1 MNLKFRGGL
10 TAILGI
16 GLWSGWAAAQM
27 FGEETPAAVPD
38 KTEIQVQPQ
47 TGRVS
52 GWNNRDRLGGNWWGI
67 RTTPKQQ
74 AAKPATVPVQQ
85 QTKPPAKEVVENPE
99 DYLYKSLPQVKR
111 PTLDGVKRGTTIIRP
126 IMYDGNPL
134 PKEETLIF
142 LYYSDFTV
150 NRMMSGTVTCDVVF
164 RF

>member
-1 MNLKFRGGL
+1 MNLKFRAGL

-38 KTEIQVQPQ
+38 KTETQVQPQ

-74 AAKPATVPVQQ
+74 AA
-85 QTKPPAKEVVENPE
+85 QTCNGTGAAADQAAGKRSGG
-99 DYLYKSLPQVKR
+99 KS
-111 PTLDGVKRGTTIIRP
+111 RG
-126 IMYDGNPL
+126 L
-134 PKEETLIF
+134 SL
-142 LYYSDFTV
+142 
-150 NRMMSGTVTCDVVF
+150 
-164 RF
+164 

>member
-1 MNLKFRGGL
+1 MNLKFRAGL

-38 KTEIQVQPQ
+38 KTETQVQPQ

-111 PTLDGVKRGTTIIRP
+111 
-126 IMYDGNPL
+126 
-134 PKEETLIF
+134 
-142 LYYSDFTV
+142 SD
-150 NRMMSGTVTCDVVF
+150 S
-164 RF
+164 